1 MRFGS
6 LGALVLVAGL
16 GSVGC
21 VQDDPATV
29 STTGDQ
35 QAEVADPAPGAG
47 GWESTDVEGPV
58 SAGTHAMASASC
70 PSGWAVAGGFL
81 VDRSDGAPPSPSIR
95 VVSSV
100 PADKGGGAPPD
111 RWDAVGATGGQDEVL
126 GRTRSWV
133 RCDELSQPEL
143 VEATANGPTDPGS
156 SADAVA
162 RCPRGRVL
170 LGGGGGVA
178 MGDGSKV
185 PRHYFLSGSYPSDRS
200 GGVAASGGVAD
211 AWTVVGSLGGSP
223 AEGGI
228 VRAIAVCGEGAPASV
243 VVARQEGPASP
254 RTGLEVS
261 ASCGHGAAVLSGGAI
276 VDLSGGG
283 SPPQG
288 VHLRGSRP
296 DASPDDPVVSRWTA
310 TANSGGQVALGA
322 RTTSVVLCRAPG

>member
-1 MRFGS
+1 M
-6 LGALVLVAGL
+6 GALVLVAGL

-35 QAEVADPAPGAG
+35 RAEVADPAPGAG
-47 GWESTDVEGPV
+47 GWESTGVEGPV
-58 SAGTHAMASASC
+58 AAGTHAMASASC
-70 PSGWAVAGGFL
+70 MSGWAVAGGFL
-81 VDRSDGAPPSPSIR
+81 VDRSDGEPPSPSIR
-95 VVSSV
+95 VVAAV
-100 PADKGGGAPPD
+100 PAETDESEAPR
-111 RWDAVGATGGQDEVL
+111 RWDTVGATGGQDEVL

-133 RCDELSQPEL
+133 RCDELTRPEV
-143 VEATANGPTDPGS
+143 VEATAHGPTDPGS

-162 RCPRGRVL
+162 RCPRGKVL
-170 LGGGGGVA
+170 LGGGGEVA
-178 MGDGSKV
+178 MDDGSKV

-200 GGVAASGGVAD
+200 GGLVDSGQVAD
-211 AWTVVGSLGGSP
+211 AWAVVGSLGGSP

-228 VRAIAVCGEGAPASV
+228 VRAMAVCGDGAPATV
-243 VVARQEGPASP
+243 VVVRQEGPSSP
-254 RTGLEVS
+254 RTGLEVT
-261 ASCGHGAAVLSGGAI
+261 ASCERGATVLAGGAI

-296 DASPDDPVVSRWTA
+296 EVSPDDPVPSSWTA

-322 RTTSVVLCRAPG
+322 RTTSLALCRASG